1 MIFLIF
7 AALLWGTSFIAGKY
21 SYDVFDPYL
30 LVQLRMGIATLF
42 VLPILY
48 KRRND
53 VLLSFKT
60 HKKGLLALAFLIYP
74 ATFLLQFLGLKYT
87 SASSATTMIGIE
99 PFMVVFMGYFFF
111 KNKTSKMDW
120 VLGALTFIGVLI
132 VAWSSQ
138 QDHSINLFG
147 CFLVI
152 VSTIVVAIWVLTSK
166 KILEEVDSSIFTAIT
181 ILLGFILCIPFTF
194 FFSTTSL
201 STISSSI
208 SISSI
213 LALLYLGIGCSYL
226 ASKLWN
232 KGLEVS
238 SANNGGL
245 FLALEPIFGVI
256 FAVLLLNENITGVTL
271 VGVII
276 VLCSTFYAQAI
287 KKS

>member
-1 MIFLIF
+1 
-7 AALLWGTSFIAGKY
+7 
-21 SYDVFDPYL
+21 
-30 LVQLRMGIATLF
+30 
-42 VLPILY
+42 
-48 KRRND
+48 
-53 VLLSFKT
+53 
-60 HKKGLLALAFLIYP
+60 
-74 ATFLLQFLGLKYT
+74 
-87 SASSATTMIGIE
+87 
-99 PFMVVFMGYFFF
+99 
-111 KNKTSKMDW
+111 
-120 VLGALTFIGVLI
+120 
-132 VAWSSQ
+132 
-138 QDHSINLFG
+138 
-147 CFLVI
+147 
-152 VSTIVVAIWVLTSK
+152 
-166 KILEEVDSSIFTAIT
+166 
-181 ILLGFILCIPFTF
+181 
-194 FFSTTSL
+194 
-201 STISSSI
+201 SSSI